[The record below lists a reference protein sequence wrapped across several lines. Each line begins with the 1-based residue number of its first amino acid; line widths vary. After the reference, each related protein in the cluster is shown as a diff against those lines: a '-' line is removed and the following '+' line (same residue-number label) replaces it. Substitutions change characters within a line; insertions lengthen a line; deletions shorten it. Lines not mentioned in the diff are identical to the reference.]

1 MSKKQNFKWQTYSTI
16 LEITLSINR
25 LNNLLKRQMLSGWI
39 TKKEKR
45 SNFLLFTG
53 DTVLIQRYRG

>member
-1 MSKKQNFKWQTYSTI
+1 MSKKQNFKWQTYPTT
-16 LEITLSINR
+16 LEITLSKNR